1 MFRYLFIYFI
11 FFLSILRAEFNTTI
25 LDEYYDSLCQILV
38 DSSNSVDDYF
48 IDANS
53 SKRSKTEAE
62 LKTSFAIES
71 GKKSEYAMRLRLRI
85 SLPKI
90 QKKFRLIFEDED
102 SDDIFYDGTS
112 LDNQYKVEQKNYFLR
127 LDFFND
133 VIKKLSLTTGVGVKF
148 KKLNMYPYFNLKAR
162 YMLDDKNAV
171 VSNRFRLYN
180 NGDFEDTLNLN
191 KMKYF
196 NDNIY
201 FFYRNFFRYR
211 SWTYNTSIVNSISA
225 TKILTDKQELTLGI
239 SLTSEL
245 EILKSYIRYRQLYV
259 AYRDLLYKNWVYY
272 EISPSMLWR
281 EENGYERSYRFM
293 FNIGINFKKY

>member
-53 SKRSKTEAE
+53 TKRSKTEAE

>member
-162 YMLDDKNAV
+162 NMLDDKNAV